1 MALPASGAISLNQ
14 VNVELGSAGTTSINM
29 NQSTVRTLFG
39 VASGAIAMSNGYG
52 KANQFSFSIASNTN
66 NANLRTLAVNAGWG
80 GTSKVIATLNSGV
93 YFSSTAVGTAGLT
106 INGSW
111 PGGVEFINNGTVV
124 GDGGNGG
131 IGNGTANGTSGGGGG
146 LALLVQSAVSVRNN
160 GVIAGGG
167 GGGGGGASVTVNA
180 GKNQRVTAGG
190 GGGGGRSSLTNSAGG
205 AGGNS
210 NDGPANASPGGVG
223 TISVQGVGGAKASYA
238 DSTGGDGGN
247 GGGWGAGGATGGGY
261 YTSSVVASSRSQT
274 SGGGG
279 GAATSGSGSYITW
292 LATGT
297 RYGSIG

>member
-1 MALPASGAISLNQ
+1 MALPASGAISLSQ
-14 VNVELGSAGTTSINM
+14 VSVELGAGSTSTRSLNDATT
-29 NQSTVRTLFG
+29 RTLFG

-124 GDGGNGG
+124 GR
-131 IGNGTANGTSGGGGG
+131 GGGGGTGYGISDLYTGNTGG

-160 GVIAGGG
+160 GTIAGGG
-167 GGGGGGASVTVNA
+167 GGGGGGARTTYNT
-180 GKNQRVTAGG
+180 GKTTTYIAGG
-190 GGGGGRSSLTNSAGG
+190 GGGGGRSSLTNSTAGPGGTFPAGFNGSPGGAGTVSTAGTGG
-205 AGGNS
+205 AGGS
-210 NDGPANASPGGVG
+210 A
-223 TISVQGVGGAKASYA
+223 GGAS
-238 DSTGGDGGN
+238 GGAGGN
-247 GGGWGAGGATGGGY
+247 GGGWGAGGATGSYGSGGSG
-261 YTSSVVASSRSQT
+261 TTAFGA
-274 SGGGG
+274 GGGG
-279 GAATSGSGSYITW
+279 GAATSGSGPYITW

>member
-14 VNVELGSAGTTSINM
+14 VNVELGLSGTTSINM
-29 NQSTVRTLFG
+29 NQATVRTLFG
-39 VASGAIAMSNGYG
+39 VASGAISMSNGYG

-66 NANLRTLAVNAGWG
+66 NANLRTLAVNAGWD
-80 GTSKVIATLNSGV
+80 GTTKVVATLNSGI
-93 YFSSTAVGTAGLT
+93 YFSSTAVGTAALT

-131 IGNGTANGTSGGGGG
+131 YGGSSTAGGPGGGGG

-160 GVIAGGG
+160 GIIAGGG
-167 GGGGGGASVTVNA
+167 GGGSGGFPFAFGS
-180 GKNQRVTAGG
+180 GKDATLLGGG
-190 GGGGGRSSLTNSAGG
+190 GGGGGRSGLTNSAGG
-205 AGGNS
+205 AKGLS
-210 NDGPANASPGGVG
+210 SGPYAPAHADA
-223 TISVQGVGGAKASYA
+223 GGAGTVSSAGAGGAGGYGSGYTGYA
-238 DSTGGDGGN
+238 GGA
-247 GGGWGAGGATGGGY
+247 GGGWGATGTTGQSNNQSGGA
-261 YTSSVVASSRSQT
+261 
-274 SGGGG
+274 G

>member
-80 GTSKVIATLNSGV
+80 GTSKVVATLNSGI
-93 YFSSTAVGTAGLT
+93 YFSSTAVGTAALT

-124 GDGGNGG
+124 GR
-131 IGNGTANGTSGGGGG
+131 GGGGGTGYGVSSLYTGNTGG
-146 LALLVQSAVSVRNN
+146 LALLVQSAVSVQNN
-160 GVIAGGG
+160 GTIAGGG
-167 GGGGGGASVTVNA
+167 GGGGGGARTFYTG
-180 GKNQRVTAGG
+180 GKSPTYIAGG
-190 GGGGGRSSLTNSAGG
+190 GGGGGRSSLTNSTAGPAGTYPDGYNGSPGGAGTVSTAGTGG
-205 AGGNS
+205 AGGYT
-210 NDGPANASPGGVG
+210 ATAFGGG
-223 TISVQGVGGAKASYA
+223 
-238 DSTGGDGGN
+238 GGN
-247 GGGWGAGGATGGGY
+247 GGGWGAGGATGSYGSGGSG
-261 YTSSVVASSRSQT
+261 TTAFGA
-274 SGGGG
+274 GGGG
-279 GAATSGSGSYITW
+279 GAATSGSGLYITW